1 MNKTI
6 CGEIEWQRNYE
17 KHMQR
22 LNNASCIKVFSPAK
36 RKLSIFDYMR
46 RQRQIEIN
54 RANLKLLEKFA
65 HIAKNS
71 AGYRAVTSPLS
82 CAKRQNSLNH
92 RVRSEVQ
99 KRVVRE
105 NLYLDKRLKNI
116 KSLYSCDKYKNEY
129 KKHRVLMKSIC
140 HRRKHYAY
148 KV

>member
-6 CGEIEWQRNYE
+6 CSEIEWQRNYE

-22 LNNASCIKVFSPAK
+22 LNKASSIKVASPIK

-65 HIAKNS
+65 YIAKNS
-71 AGYRAVTSPLS
+71 VGYRAVTSPLG
-82 CAKRQNSLNH
+82 CAKGHSSLNY

-99 KRVVRE
+99 KRVVKE
-105 NLYLDKRLKNI
+105 NLCIDKRLKSI
-116 KSLYSCDKYKNEY
+116 KSVYSSEKYKHEY
-129 KKHRVLMKSIC
+129 KKAST
-140 HRRKHYAY
+140 AY
-148 KV
+148 EEYLPQT